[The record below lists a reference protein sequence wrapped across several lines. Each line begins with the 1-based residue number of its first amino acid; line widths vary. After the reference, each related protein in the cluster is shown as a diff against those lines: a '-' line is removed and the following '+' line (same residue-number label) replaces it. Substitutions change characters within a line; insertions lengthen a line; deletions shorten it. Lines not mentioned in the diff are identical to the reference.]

1 MVDRTKSRE
10 GQYMRLIAL
19 IAVLFLLSCA
29 GVSEQQKQTADSQFQ
44 VNLHRCDTIWQ
55 EYRTGVSGYIDVVYC
70 MNQASTEYFK
80 AVDFPYPEVI
90 PLANS
95 YNLVLADRVDAGE
108 LTPEQAFHIG
118 SLFLHE
124 LVTQAIQQ
132 DRAAM
137 EQQLAWRDLLRSLNN
152 YYIPNH
158 PITCIQTG
166 NVFTCN

>member
-1 MVDRTKSRE
+1 M
-10 GQYMRLIAL
+10 
-19 IAVLFLLSCA
+19 
-29 GVSEQQKQTADSQFQ
+29 
-44 VNLHRCDTIWQ
+44 NL
-55 EYRTGVSGYIDVVYC
+55 
-70 MNQASTEYFK
+70 ASTEYFK

-118 SLFLHE
+118 SLFMQE
-124 LVTQAIQQ
+124 LVAQAIQQ
-132 DRAAM
+132 DRAAT
-137 EQQLAWRDLLRSLNN
+137 EQQLAWRALIRSLNTS
-152 YYIPNH
+152 YIPNH